1 MCRYS
6 ELIGKYREDDIQ
18 KFFARVVKKKIQMK
32 KLSEHLQ
39 FKDRNCEEFHENL
52 GKGSAREEDDKIL

>member
-1 MCRYS
+1 
-6 ELIGKYREDDIQ
+6 
-18 KFFARVVKKKIQMK
+18 MK